1 MSMQATVEKYKYKS
15 FSRSRLHYHMIN
27 EILKSCMLVG
37 GHLLG
42 FVQVPA
48 NAIAHDLFCTDLSN
62 YRPGNNF
69 TPERLG
75 IFVTQ
80 FGGPLPSGNI
90 IRLNLKLSG
99 RLFKPSGESSNSL
112 RTC

>member
-15 FSRSRLHYHMIN
+15 FSRSRLHYHLIN
-27 EILKSCMLVG
+27 KILKSCMLVG

-48 NAIAHDLFCTDLSN
+48 NAIAHDSFCTDLSN

-75 IFVTQ
+75 NLCYPVWWAVAFRKHHPPK
-80 FGGPLPSGNI
+80 FKI
-90 IRLNLKLSG
+90 IRAS
-99 RLFKPSGESSNSL
+99 F
-112 RTC
+112 